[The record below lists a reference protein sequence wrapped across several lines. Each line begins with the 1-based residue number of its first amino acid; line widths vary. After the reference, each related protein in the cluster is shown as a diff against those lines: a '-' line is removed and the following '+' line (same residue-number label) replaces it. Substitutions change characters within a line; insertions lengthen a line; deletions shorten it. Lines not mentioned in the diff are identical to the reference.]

1 MSYLKDALWKYPL
14 VKTLSKNLPRFLVS
28 IYSIATLFSFFPN
41 SLLKSI
47 YGNFDIKVADVDN
60 SYGIKVIIE
69 ACDHFG
75 LKGFIAP
82 VNSFI
87 SRVEKGEELWV
98 FFFLSVLVASSSS
111 YYLHSLNS
119 RINDNDL
126 VRMASNP
133 PDSTFVLTFSISA
146 LIDYVRMNRFYDSFY
161 LFYSVPII
169 LFAIFLIR
177 GIIRFIKLIKECGNS
192 PSDAS
197 KSSVPWYLAKFI
209 LLLLVCV
216 FLSFVF
222 AILFTPIVFIII
234 LAGYV
239 GVPKNI

>member
-28 IYSIATLFSFFPN
+28 IYSIATLFSILPN

-47 YGNFDIKVADVDN
+47 YNNLDIKVVDVDN
-60 SYGIKVIIE
+60 SYGLKVIIE

-75 LKGFIAP
+75 LRGFIAP
-82 VNSFI
+82 GNSFI
-87 SRVEKGEELWV
+87 SRAEKGEELWV
-98 FFFLSVLVASSSS
+98 FFFLSVLAASSSS

-126 VRMASNP
+126 VRMASSP

-146 LIDYVRMNRFYDSFY
+146 LIDYVRMDRFYDSFY
-161 LFYSVPII
+161 LFYIVPII
-169 LFAIFLIR
+169 FFIILLI
-177 GIIRFIKLIKECGNS
+177 ICFIKLIKECSNS
-192 PSDAS
+192 PSGAS
-197 KSSVPWYLAKFI
+197 KSSVFWYLVKFI
-209 LLLLVCV
+209 LLLIGCI
-216 FLSFVF
+216 FLSFGF
-222 AILFTPIVFIII
+222 AIFFTPIVFALI